1 MALSGTDRRLLL
13 ALARSSLEDA
23 VRATERPLP
32 ASPSSDLAEK
42 RGAFVTLYRASDLR
56 GCIGRVQPLQPLWE
70 TVAEMTAAS
79 ATRDPRFA
87 AILASE
93 LPEISIQISV
103 LSPLRRIRSLDEIEV
118 GRHGLYVRKSGQTG
132 VLLPQVAERCGW
144 SAGRF
149 YAETL
154 RKGEI
159 RSEPSRLDDDVEA
172 FVYEAEVFQ
181 EQPDV

>member
-1 MALSGTDRRLLL
+1 MPLSATDRRALL
-13 ALARSSLEDA
+13 ALARWSLEDT
-23 VRATERPLP
+23 VRGTRRPRP
-32 ASPSSDLAEK
+32 VVPSASLAEK
-42 RGAFVTLYRASDLR
+42 RGAFVTLYQASDLR

-87 AILASE
+87 AILVSE
-93 LPEISIQISV
+93 LPRISIQISV
-103 LSPLRRIRSLDEIEV
+103 LTPLRPIRSLAEIEV

-144 SAGRF
+144 SAARF

-154 RKGEI
+154 RKGDI
-159 RSEPSRLDDDVEA
+159 RADLSRLDEDVEA

-181 EQPDV
+181 EEPVA